1 MSLNS
6 FFPFDSIRPNQ
17 KRALD
22 DIDQALKSGYKFIFL
37 EAPTGFGKS
46 AVAVALSRFLGSS
59 IFGLQQKI
67 YKLSILEISHIYM
80 R

>member
-6 FFPFDSIRPNQ
+6 FFPFDNIRPNQ

-46 AVAVALSRFLGSS
+46 AVAVTLSRFLGKLSS
-59 IFGLQQKI
+59 LYI
-67 YKLSILEISHIYM
+67 YKRFTNSVF
-80 R
+80 